1 MSSDD
6 PGSITRLL
14 RAHREGE
21 REAFDRLVDVV
32 YEDLRRMARQQMRRA
47 RPGQTLDTAGL
58 VHEAWTRLVEESGI
72 DWQDRSHF
80 YAIVARAMRFV
91 VVDRARRRGAQKRG
105 ANAAQVELDSGI
117 AAEAP
122 SVELVLG
129 IDQAIARLEA
139 FNPRL
144 ARIVELRFF
153 AGLTDEEIGAA
164 LDVSARTVQR
174 DWLRA
179 RAWLQRVLADAP
191 AGERGGSG

>member
-58 VHEAWTRLVEESGI
+58 VHEAWARLVEESGI

-179 RAWLQRVLADAP
+179 RAWLQRVLAEAP
-191 AGERGGSG
+191 LGEPGGTG

>member
-1 MSSDD
+1 MTSDD

-14 RAHREGE
+14 RAHRDGE
-21 REAFDRLVDVV
+21 REAFDRLVGIV
-32 YEDLRRMARQQMRRA
+32 YDDLRRMARQQMRRA

-58 VHEAWTRLVEESGI
+58 VHEAYARLVEESGI

-80 YAIVARAMRFV
+80 YAVVARAMRFV
-91 VVDRARRRGAQKRG
+91 VVDRARRRAAQKRG
-105 ANAAQVELDSGI
+105 GGAAAVELDTGI

-122 SVELVLG
+122 PAEIVLG
-129 IDQAIARLEA
+129 VDQAIERLEG

-153 AGLTDEEIGAA
+153 AGLDDGEIAAA
-164 LDVSARTVQR
+164 LDVSTRTVQR

-179 RAWLQRVLADAP
+179 RAWLLKALD
-191 AGERGGSG
+191 ERPGAAL

>member
-58 VHEAWTRLVEESGI
+58 VHEAWARLVEESGI

-122 SVELVLG
+122 SIELVLG

-179 RAWLQRVLADAP
+179 RAWLQRVLAEAP
-191 AGERGGSG
+191 AGEPGGTG

>member
-1 MSSDD
+1 MTSDD

-14 RAHREGE
+14 RAHRDGE
-21 REAFDRLVDVV
+21 REAFDRLVGIV
-32 YEDLRRMARQQMRRA
+32 YDDLRRMARQQMRRA

-58 VHEAWTRLVEESGI
+58 VHEAYARLVEESGI

-80 YAIVARAMRFV
+80 YAVVARAMRFV
-91 VVDRARRRGAQKRG
+91 VVDRARRRAAQKRG
-105 ANAAQVELDSGI
+105 GGAAAVELDTGI

-122 SVELVLG
+122 PAEIVLG
-129 IDQAIARLEA
+129 VDQAIERLEG

-153 AGLTDEEIGAA
+153 AGLDDGEIAAA
-164 LDVSARTVQR
+164 LDVSTRTVQR

-179 RAWLQRVLADAP
+179 RAWLLKALD
-191 AGERGGSG
+191 ERPRAAL

>member
-1 MSSDD
+1 MTSDD

-14 RAHREGE
+14 RAHRDGE
-21 REAFDRLVDVV
+21 REAFDRLVGIV
-32 YEDLRRMARQQMRRA
+32 YDDLRRMARQQMRRA

-58 VHEAWTRLVEESGI
+58 VHEAYARLGEESGI

-80 YAIVARAMRFV
+80 YAVVARAMRFV
-91 VVDRARRRGAQKRG
+91 VVDRARRRAAQKRG
-105 ANAAQVELDSGI
+105 GGAAAVELDTGI

-122 SVELVLG
+122 PAEIVLG
-129 IDQAIARLEA
+129 VDQAIERLEG

-153 AGLTDEEIGAA
+153 AGLDDGEIAAA
-164 LDVSARTVQR
+164 LDVSTRTVQR

-179 RAWLQRVLADAP
+179 RAWLLKALD
-191 AGERGGSG
+191 ERPGAAL

>member
-1 MSSDD
+1 MSNDD

-14 RAHREGE
+14 RAHRAGE
-21 REAFDRLVDVV
+21 REAFDRLVGIV
-32 YEDLRRMARQQMRRA
+32 YDELRRMARQQMRRA

-58 VHEAWTRLVEESGI
+58 VHEAYARLVEESGI

-80 YAIVARAMRFV
+80 YAVVARAMRFV

-105 ANAAQVELDSGI
+105 AGAAAVELDTGI

-122 SVELVLG
+122 PAEIVLG
-129 IDQAIARLEA
+129 VDQAIERLEA

-153 AGLTDEEIGAA
+153 AGLDDGEIAAA
-164 LDVSARTVQR
+164 LDVSTRTVQR

-179 RAWLQRVLADAP
+179 RAWLLRVLGES
-191 AGERGGSG
+191 AG

>member
-14 RAHREGE
+14 RAHRDGE
-21 REAFDRLVDVV
+21 RAAFDRLVDVV

-58 VHEAWTRLVEESGI
+58 VHEAWARLVEESGI

-117 AAEAP
+117 AAAAP

-139 FNPRL
+139 FNARL

-153 AGLTDEEIGAA
+153 AGLSDEEIGAA

-179 RAWLQRVLADAP
+179 RAWLQRVLAEAP
-191 AGERGGSG
+191 PGGQGGTG

>member
-1 MSSDD
+1 
-6 PGSITRLL
+6 
-14 RAHREGE
+14 
-21 REAFDRLVDVV
+21 VV

-58 VHEAWTRLVEESGI
+58 VHEAWARLVEESGI

-139 FNPRL
+139 FNARL

-179 RAWLQRVLADAP
+179 RAWLQRVLAEAP
-191 AGERGGSG
+191 AGEPGGTG